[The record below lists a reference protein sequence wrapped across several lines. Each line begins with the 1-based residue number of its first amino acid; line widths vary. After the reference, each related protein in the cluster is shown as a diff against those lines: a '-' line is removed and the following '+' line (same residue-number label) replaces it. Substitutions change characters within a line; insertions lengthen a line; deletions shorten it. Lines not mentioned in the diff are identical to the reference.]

1 MAYVPAPGYQPFYNP
16 AVPFKT
22 PIHGCLRAGMSVY
35 IQGTIPNHINRFAV
49 NFTCGQYDGADIACH
64 FNPRFDGKDKV
75 VFNSFIGGSWGSE
88 EKKKDSFP
96 FHKGKSFELTFMINS
111 SSFEITVNGSSFYKF
126 KHRIPLERVD
136 SLQINGDVTVQSLTI
151 AGGGGG
157 GGMAAAPMAP
167 MFPNQGG
174 VMPLPVFP
182 AGNLPVM
189 GGPVYNPPVP
199 YNGTI
204 QGGLLPRKTVVI
216 RGFIPEGAERFH
228 INFKAGSSNDIALH
242 FNPRLTEN
250 AVVRNSQLGGHW
262 GQEERQL
269 SYNPFR
275 AGQYFDIS
283 LRCGMDRFTVFVN
296 GQHFCDFAHRYSM
309 FQMIDRIE
317 VEGNVVLSLI
327 QF

>member
-1 MAYVPAPGYQPFYNP
+1 MAYVAAPGYQPFYNP
-16 AVPFKT
+16 AIPFRT
-22 PIHGCLRAGMSVY
+22 PIHGGLRAGMSVY
-35 IQGTIPNHINRFAV
+35 IQGTIPNHITRFAV
-49 NFTCGQYDGADIACH
+49 NFTCGQFDGSDIACH

-75 VFNSFIGGSWGSE
+75 VFNSLIGGSWGSE

-96 FHKGKSFELTFMINS
+96 FRKGKSFDLAFMINQS
-111 SSFEITVNGSSFYKF
+111 AFEITVNGSSFYKF
-126 KHRIPLERVD
+126 KHRMPLERVN
-136 SLQINGDVTVQSLTI
+136 SLQVSGDVTVQSLTI

-157 GGMAAAPMAP
+157 MPAAPMPAP
-167 MFPNQGG
+167 SFPHPGG

-199 YNGTI
+199 YYGSI
-204 QGGLLPRKTVVI
+204 QGGMSPRKTVII

-228 INFKAGSSNDIALH
+228 INFKAGSSNDVALH

-250 AVVRNSQLGGHW
+250 VVVRNSRLGGSW
-262 GQEERQL
+262 GQEERNL

-275 AGQYFDIS
+275 PGQYFDIS
-283 LRCGMDRFTVFVN
+283 IRCGMDRFTVFVN

-309 FQMIDRIE
+309 FQMLDRIE
-317 VEGNVVLSLI
+317 VEGNVVLSLVQI
-327 QF
+327 